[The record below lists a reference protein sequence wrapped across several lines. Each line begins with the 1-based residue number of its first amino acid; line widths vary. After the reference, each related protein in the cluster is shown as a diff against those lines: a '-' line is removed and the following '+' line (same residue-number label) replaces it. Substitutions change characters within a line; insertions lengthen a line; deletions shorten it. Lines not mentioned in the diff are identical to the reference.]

1 MFYINIITMKANT
14 YLFGYGSL
22 ICSKSR
28 GVTSPE
34 LRNRP
39 AIPVTVKGVER
50 TWSKRC
56 ARGMTAMG
64 VRFREQA
71 RCAGVLVPLASEEE
85 LALFDEREQGYVR
98 HRIPLADVQKVPF
111 LPTKEYHEH
120 SDFLDTLQNLQED
133 SGSDMDFS
141 DMDDDGNS
149 TVTSKQHA
157 QHDDESLDIWVYV
170 PQKTRAPSMEY
181 PIVQSYVDT
190 IMRGC
195 MDVGGEPF
203 VAEFLNTTAGWHP
216 EEWQDQHYADDDTID
231 QVWVDDRSDP
241 IYPRGEPQ
249 HFRKHGPTY
258 DRLIEHYRSD
268 DFEIRIGKD

>member
-1 MFYINIITMKANT
+1 
-14 YLFGYGSL
+14 
-22 ICSKSR
+22 
-28 GVTSPE
+28 
-34 LRNRP
+34 
-39 AIPVTVKGVER
+39 
-50 TWSKRC
+50 
-56 ARGMTAMG
+56 MG

-98 HRIPLADVQKVPF
+98 HRIPLEDVQKVPF

-149 TVTSKQHA
+149 TVTSQ
-157 QHDDESLDIWVYV
+157 QDDDESLDIWVYV